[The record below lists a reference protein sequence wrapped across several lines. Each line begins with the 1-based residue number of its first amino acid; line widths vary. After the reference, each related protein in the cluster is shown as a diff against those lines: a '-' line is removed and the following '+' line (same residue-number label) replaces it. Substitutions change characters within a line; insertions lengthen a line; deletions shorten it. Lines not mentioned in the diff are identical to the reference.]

1 MNTFAEG
8 DLVVWVG
15 IYYLQKLLDP
25 RRVEILWHLLRVVIP
40 KPDVCHQYSELLL
53 VNHTISVWVGL
64 LELLNEEQ
72 QELFMFTKL
81 EVQHAF
87 QEHVEFKFRFVVS

>member
-8 DLVVWVG
+8 NLIVWVG
-15 IYYLQKLLDP
+15 INYLQKLLDP
-25 RRVEILWHLLRVVIP
+25 RRVEILWHLLRVVIS
-40 KPDVCHQYSELLL
+40 KPDVGHQYSELLL

-72 QELFMFTKL
+72 QELFMLTKL
-81 EVQHAF
+81 EIQHAL
-87 QEHVEFKFRFVVS
+87 QKHVELKFGFVIS

>member
-1 MNTFAEG
+1 
-8 DLVVWVG
+8 
-15 IYYLQKLLDP
+15 
-25 RRVEILWHLLRVVIP
+25 
-40 KPDVCHQYSELLL
+40 
-53 VNHTISVWVGL
+53 L